1 MSGWSKTLDSANLW
15 SSTIRSMITKCM
27 IFKIKQKISSVFIRQ
42 HFLKLEFFDEVPPQI
57 REKVNNDST
66 NDFLI
71 LLFSQNDS
79 YLQSVDVISPKIPI
93 SNRKYSKLIQKKIES
108 FWQKLH
114 KKDHTCKLCWWLY
127 GWLYGWLFVWFATRS
142 FFNIFYFWRYFW
154 PKWPYKRKNKAVW
167 PQKIAGFYGYGF
179 YSVYALV
186 TKIIMIFKNHI
197 FESI

>member
-1 MSGWSKTLDSANLW
+1 
-15 SSTIRSMITKCM
+15 M

-93 SNRKYSKLIQKKIES
+93 SNRKYSKLIQKK
-108 FWQKLH
+108 KL
-114 KKDHTCKLCWWLY
+114 KVFD
-127 GWLYGWLFVWFATRS
+127 
-142 FFNIFYFWRYFW
+142 
-154 PKWPYKRKNKAVW
+154 KNF
-167 PQKIAGFYGYGF
+167 IR
-179 YSVYALV
+179 
-186 TKIIMIFKNHI
+186 KIIHVNYVGDFMVDFMVGSLFDLRHGAFSIFSI
-197 FESI
+197 FEDISGQNGLIREK

>member
-1 MSGWSKTLDSANLW
+1 
-15 SSTIRSMITKCM
+15 M

-108 FWQKLH
+108 F
-114 KKDHTCKLCWWLY
+114 
-127 GWLYGWLFVWFATRS
+127 
-142 FFNIFYFWRYFW
+142 
-154 PKWPYKRKNKAVW
+154 
-167 PQKIAGFYGYGF
+167 
-179 YSVYALV
+179 
-186 TKIIMIFKNHI
+186 
-197 FESI
+197 